1 MCDLDVWVLIRA
13 FTSIEKA
20 QTFVFFGLC
29 LKKGMDITM
38 RKISILGVTGSI
50 GTQTLDVIRK
60 SNGELK
66 LIGVTANTSIMK
78 VIEVL
83 EEFSPSYIAMM
94 DERSAEEIKKYCQ
107 KNNKSIEVLSG
118 MAGLNKIASLDEI
131 DMVVTSVVGMI
142 GLEPTMKAIEAKKD
156 IALANKETLVV
167 AGEIVM
173 KAARENNVRILP
185 VDSEHSAI
193 FQALRGNSLNTLRKI
208 ILTASGG
215 PFRGKTTEQLEEMR
229 VEDALKH
236 PKWNMG
242 RKISIDSATLMNKGL
257 EVIEAH
263 WLFDCDYD
271 NIQVVVH
278 PQSIVHSMVEYTDG
292 SIMAQ
297 LGAQDMR
304 LPIQYAL
311 NYEKRENLIADTI
324 DFYEVSQLTFEKPD
338 ADTFKA
344 LKLSFKAGKM
354 GGLMPTVL
362 NGANEAAV
370 ELFLNEKIKF
380 LEIADIIENCM
391 DVFKDE
397 GCKEL
402 TLENIIDLDK
412 RVKEYIVKNAVI

>member
-1 MCDLDVWVLIRA
+1 M
-13 FTSIEKA
+13 
-20 QTFVFFGLC
+20 
-29 LKKGMDITM
+29 KKL
-38 RKISILGVTGSI
+38 SILGATGSI

-60 SNGELK
+60 SNGELR
-66 LIGVTANTSIMK
+66 LIGVTANTSVEK
-78 VIEVL
+78 VIEII
-83 EEFSPSYIAMM
+83 EEFEPSYVAMM
-94 DERSAEEIKKYCQ
+94 DSVSAEKIKGYCE
-107 KNNKSIEVLSG
+107 KNNKKIEIFDG
-118 MAGLNKIASLDEI
+118 MKGLNKIASLDEI
-131 DMVVTSVVGMI
+131 DIVVTSVVGMI

-167 AGEIVM
+167 AGEMVM
-173 KAARENNVRILP
+173 RAAKENNIRILP

-193 FQALRGNSLNTLRKI
+193 FQALRGNSIESLSKI

-215 PFRGKTTEQLEEMR
+215 PFRGKKIENLQDIK

-263 WLFDCDYD
+263 WLFDCGYD
-271 NIQVVVH
+271 NIQVLVH
-278 PQSIVHSMVEYTDG
+278 PQSIIHSMVEYKDG

-311 NYEKRENLIADTI
+311 NYEERKNLVADTI
-324 DFYEVSQLTFEKPD
+324 DFYEISKLTFEKPD
-338 ADTFKA
+338 TDTFKS
-344 LKLSFKAGKM
+344 LDLSFKAGKI

-370 ELFLNEKIKF
+370 ELFLNKKIKF
-380 LEIADIIENCM
+380 LQIPEIIEKCM
-391 DVFKDE
+391 EVFKE
-397 GCKEL
+397 EAKEKL
-402 TLENIIDLDK
+402 NLENIINLDK
-412 RVKEYIVKNAVI
+412 RVKEYVIKNAVI

>member
-1 MCDLDVWVLIRA
+1 M
-13 FTSIEKA
+13 
-20 QTFVFFGLC
+20 
-29 LKKGMDITM
+29 M
-38 RKISILGVTGSI
+38 RKISILGATGSI

-66 LIGVTANTSIMK
+66 LIGVTANTSVEK
-78 VIEVL
+78 VIEIID
-83 EEFSPSYIAMM
+83 EFKPSYVAMM
-94 DERSAEEIKKYCQ
+94 DSRSALEIKKYCREH
-107 KNNKSIEVLSG
+107 KKSIEVLDG
-118 MAGLNKIASLDEI
+118 IVGLNKIASLDEI
-131 DMVVTSVVGMI
+131 DIVVTSVVGMI

-173 KAARENNVRILP
+173 KAAKENNVKILP

-193 FQALRGNSLNTLRKI
+193 FQALRGNSLKTLRKV

-215 PFRGKTTEQLEEMR
+215 PFRGKTIEQLEDIR

-263 WLFDCDYD
+263 WLFYCDYD
-271 NIQVVVH
+271 SIQVVVH
-278 PQSIVHSMVEYTDG
+278 PESIVHSMVEYTDG
-292 SIMAQ
+292 SIIAQ

-311 NYEKRENLIADTI
+311 NYEKRENLVSDTI
-324 DFYEVSQLTFEKPD
+324 DFYEISQLTFEKPD

-344 LKLSFKAGKM
+344 LKLSFEAGKI
-354 GGLMPTVL
+354 GGLMPTIL

-370 ELFLNEKIKF
+370 ELFLNGKIKF
-380 LEIADIIENCM
+380 LEIANIIQECM
-391 DVFKDE
+391 VVFKDE
-397 GCKEL
+397 VYKKI

-412 RVKEYIVKNAVI
+412 RVKEYVVGKAAI